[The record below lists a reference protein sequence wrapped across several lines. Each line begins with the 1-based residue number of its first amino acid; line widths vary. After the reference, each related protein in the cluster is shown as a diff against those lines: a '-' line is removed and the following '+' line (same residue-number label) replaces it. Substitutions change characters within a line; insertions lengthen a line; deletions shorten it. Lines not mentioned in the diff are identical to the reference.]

1 MVQFSK
7 VTDEEVEEKKKE
19 CGIKLQEMNEICR
32 PFADMIEGRA
42 KWNTDVL

>member
-7 VTDEEVEEKKKE
+7 VTAEEAEEQKKE
-19 CGIKLQEMNEICR
+19 CGIKLQKMNEICR

-42 KWNTDVL
+42 EWNTDVL